1 MDLKKR
7 LDCLI
12 KKDKSTN
19 PKYII
24 DVIKS
29 DFFYLI
35 NNYFEVPFDC
45 IDVNIEMVDESYKI
59 QVNCLGERIKFMKTL
74 SE

>member
-7 LDCLI
+7 LHCLI
-12 KKDKSTN
+12 RKDKSTN
-19 PKYII
+19 PKYIL

-35 NNYFEVPFDC
+35 NNYFEVPFDNIV
-45 IDVNIEMVDESYKI
+45 IDIDLVDDCYKI
-59 QVNCLGERIKFMKTL
+59 QLSCFGERIKFMKTL
-74 SE
+74 PE

>member
-12 KKDKSTN
+12 RKDKSTN

-35 NNYFEVPFDC
+35 NNYFEVPFEN
-45 IDVNIEMVDESYKI
+45 IDINVELIEDNYQI
-59 QVNCLGERIKFMKTL
+59 QISCLGERIKIMKTL
-74 SE
+74 PE

>member
-12 KKDKSTN
+12 RKDKSTN

-24 DVIKS
+24 DIIKS

-35 NNYFEVPFDC
+35 NNYFEVPFES
-45 IDVNIEMVDESYKI
+45 IDVDVNLEHDYYKI
-59 QVNCLGERIKFMKTL
+59 QLNCLGERIKFMKTL
-74 SE
+74 PE